1 MSRNHR
7 HIPIDV
13 FPFPRTARGRFLRKN
28 PADEIDILTTRPG
41 LDNIPLSMPLI
52 SGRNRVLIP
61 KGVPLSISSTHI
73 GYQQIQ
79 SGIIEPIE
87 PPLNLIVESHHPIIV
102 SSQHIW
108 SLNEYT
114 ARPRSTFLQP
124 LHWTRPRSKV
134 LDTTKKNPLKRTQ
147 KKMSKGDFQ
156 RFHFM
161 SHPWTLWLGEKQHFK
176 GNYGHFHNRS
186 KTH

>member
-1 MSRNHR
+1 MHC
-7 HIPIDV
+7 HIKLIMKVINGKIELLLP
-13 FPFPRTARGRFLRKN
+13 L
-28 PADEIDILTTRPG
+28 EIVTFT
-41 LDNIPLSMPLI
+41 
-52 SGRNRVLIP
+52 
-61 KGVPLSISSTHI
+61 
-73 GYQQIQ
+73 
-79 SGIIEPIE
+79 
-87 PPLNLIVESHHPIIV
+87 LNLIVESHHLIIV
-102 SSQHIW
+102 PSHHIW

-161 SHPWTLWLGEKQHFK
+161 SHPWTLWLGEKNHFK
-176 GNYGHFHNRS
+176 GNYEHSPRYLGIEARCIKINNGKHEFKIIYQQATSGLHQSTPS
-186 KTH
+186 KSTNIQISKRDMEER